1 MSDNMLYIGDISE
14 NDAQIEQ
21 QISQRIGV
29 DLPEEC
35 REGVARNARLIQS
48 HIETMRGQPA

>member
-1 MSDNMLYIGDISE
+1 MSDNVLYIGDISE

-35 REGVARNARLIQS
+35 REGVARNARLIQT